1 MKSPIQDY
9 TDSSQRGF
17 FRFKKL
23 SLEKY
28 LLTNDI
34 GKYIYLSKEDFHI
47 FLQSPEKLSF
57 HLQEELRQNY
67 FLKSENYE
75 SEMSLKMAQKNF
87 FVGKGPSLH
96 ILVTTLR
103 CNHACQYCHASVVND
118 TATEYDMSIDTAKK
132 VVDTIFYS
140 NSTNL
145 TIEFQ

>member
-75 SEMSLKMAQKNF
+75 KDNSF
-87 FVGKGPSLH
+87 G
-96 ILVTTLR
+96 TTF
-103 CNHACQYCHASVVND
+103 
-118 TATEYDMSIDTAKK
+118 
-132 VVDTIFYS
+132 IFMY
-140 NSTNL
+140 
-145 TIEFQ
+145 F